1 MEFYKVHNFLDVKN
15 RKRIVNVLIRA
26 VVERKVDR
34 YTAIFH
40 DMTRQLLELFPTEKY
55 VSFRF
60 DEILKINILKYM
72 IYLQETYFVPH
83 NGPHSA
89 RGALYYRYS
98 NYTRQLRK
106 EGLLAYKKHKPKNYF
121 K

>member
-26 VVERKVDR
+26 VVERKVER

-55 VSFRF
+55 VSFGF
-60 DEILKINILKYM
+60 HLILQ
-72 IYLQETYFVPH
+72 IYLNIYFLG
-83 NGPHSA
+83 NLFCTTQWATFSS
-89 RGALYYRYS
+89 RSIIL
-98 NYTRQLRK
+98 
-106 EGLLAYKKHKPKNYF
+106 
-121 K
+121 